1 MRFKIMT
8 TLLFIILLVGCGS
21 SKNSEKEPK
30 VVKFEINGIDKLEVY
45 PDLEYIIDI
54 GIEENDNYILRV
66 EMYSKNGQIDV
77 VDNKYTYYIQNKYEY
92 DEIYLNIIYSTED
105 RGDLKKSVITKQI
118 NILPKKDITFIL
130 YLAGDNNLNY
140 YGYLDL
146 LEISKSRVDLDKIN
160 VLIFTDFYKES
171 DDIRGYIIKTNNPN
185 DKLTFNRK
193 IENNNYSISYLKM
206 VEKTE
211 EKNTGDW
218 KTLQEVLDYA
228 YNNYPAKQYILN
240 LWDHGDGWYN
250 DNNNTNPFEDEKRA
264 IAVDDTSNGDSLNLW
279 EVEYA
284 IKNSK
289 IGKLNLIYMD
299 ACLMGGVEVAYQLKD
314 VADYLMF
321 SPEVTPGMGSEYE
334 YMLNAIS
341 DNYEKSML
349 DVAKAIIAGNITS
362 YSIGG
367 KQHYGDNFESLVYT
381 VVDQRKTDVFI
392 EKLNNVSDVLINNI
406 DAIKNMKNTTL
417 LTYSYENTND
427 YSKLSTYVDLGD
439 FLEHVKN
446 LSLSS
451 NDLSIID
458 DLLVYMRNRDEYIG
472 ELKYQNGV
480 YPGYPMAIQDGT
492 YGLSIYMPLK
502 EVANSYSISYYY
514 YATRFARDTKWYNFL
529 ERYNN

>member
-1 MRFKIMT
+1 MRLRLIFIFSILIM
-8 TLLFIILLVGCGS
+8 LIGCGS
-21 SKNSEKEPK
+21 SKNHEKKPELIEFELVGANELDVYSNSEYTLNFKIEDNNYEITSIEIYSK
-30 VVKFEINGIDKLEVY
+30 YGEINMI
-45 PDLEYIIDI
+45 
-54 GIEENDNYILRV
+54 
-66 EMYSKNGQIDV
+66 
-77 VDNKYTYYIQNKYEY
+77 DNKYTYFTSDQYDY
-92 DEIYLNIIYSTED
+92 DEIRMNILYYSGD
-105 RGDLKKSVITKQI
+105 SADLKKIVIKKII
-118 NILPKKDITFIL
+118 NIVQKKDLTFIL
-130 YLAGDNNLNY
+130 YLAGDNNLNNL
-140 YGYLDL
+140 GYLDL
-146 LEISKSRVDLDKIN
+146 LEISRSRVDLDKIN

-185 DKLTFNRK
+185 DKLTFNIK

-321 SPEVTPGMGSEYE
+321 SPEVTPGKGSEYE

-367 KQHYGDNFESLVYT
+367 KQHDGDNFESLVYT

-502 EVANSYSISYYY
+502 EVAYSYSISYYY

>member
-1 MRFKIMT
+1 MRYK
-8 TLLFIILLVGCGS
+8 LILLMIIFIVLLGCG
-21 SKNSEKEPK
+21 KEPVEIK
-30 VVKFEINGIDKLEVY
+30 EFHINGLSLLEASADFENIIDVKFDTQDTVY
-45 PDLEYIIDI
+45 ITKTDI
-54 GIEENDNYILRV
+54 L
-66 EMYSKNGQIDV
+66 SKNGTVDFEDNQWIYKID
-77 VDNKYTYYIQNKYEY
+77 NEY
-92 DEIYLNIIYSTED
+92 DSDTIYISVTY
-105 RGDLKKSVITKQI
+105 LKSDTWKEYKETFKKKIRI
-118 NILPKKDITFIL
+118 NNKKELTFIL
-130 YLAGDNNLNY
+130 YLAADNNLSY
-140 YGYLDL
+140 LGYLDL
-146 LEISKSRVDLDKIN
+146 LEISKSRVDIDKIN
-160 VLIFTDFYKES
+160 VLIFADSYRES
-171 DDIRGYIIKTNNPN
+171 ENVRGYIIKTNSEN
-185 DKLTFNRK
+185 DKLKLDRNIDGNTEIN
-193 IENNNYSISYLKM
+193 YLKM

-228 YNNYPAKQYILN
+228 YNNYPAKQYILT

-250 DNNNTNPFEDEKRA
+250 DNNNTNPFEDLKRA
-264 IAVDDTSNGDSLNLW
+264 IAIDDSSNGDSLNLW
-279 EVEYA
+279 ELEYA

-367 KQHYGDNFESLVYT
+367 KQHDGDNFESLVYT

-502 EVANSYSISYYY
+502 EVAYSYSISYYY